1 MMLRA
6 VLFDLDGVLT
16 TDKTGSVSTVR
27 SLAAHTGLEWNAL
40 WQAYT
45 RHNRALLYGKIT
57 HEDMWV
63 EMCREVGREIDFALL
78 HTAFVETPI
87 DADMLD
93 LLRSLRAQGV
103 LTGLV
108 TDNKADRI
116 RAILTHHDLYGAF
129 DAISVSAEVGSGK
142 RERAIF
148 DHALAQLPGVKPE
161 ECAFI
166 DNTAAN
172 LVVPGQMGMR
182 TVLFDDERRDADGIR
197 GQLGDN
203 QGIISEE

>member
-1 MMLRA
+1 MLRA

-16 TDKTGSVSTVR
+16 TDRTGSVSTIR
-27 SLAAHTGLEWNAL
+27 SLAAHTGIDRDAL

-45 RHNRALLYGKIT
+45 RHNRALLHGEIT
-57 HEDMWV
+57 HADMWAD
-63 EMCREVGREIDFALL
+63 MCREVGQEIDFALL
-78 HTAFVETPI
+78 HTAFVETPM
-87 DADMLD
+87 DADMLA
-93 LLRSLRAQGV
+93 LLRSLRAHGL

-116 RAILTHHDLYGAF
+116 RAILTHHGLYEAF
-129 DAISVSAEVGSGK
+129 DAISVSAGVGSGK
-142 RERAIF
+142 KERAIF
-148 DHALAQLPGVKPE
+148 EHALAQLPGVKPE

-172 LVVPGQMGMR
+172 LVVPEQMGMR
-182 TVLFDDERRDADGIR
+182 TVLFDDVKRDADGIR

-203 QGIISEE
+203 QGIISE